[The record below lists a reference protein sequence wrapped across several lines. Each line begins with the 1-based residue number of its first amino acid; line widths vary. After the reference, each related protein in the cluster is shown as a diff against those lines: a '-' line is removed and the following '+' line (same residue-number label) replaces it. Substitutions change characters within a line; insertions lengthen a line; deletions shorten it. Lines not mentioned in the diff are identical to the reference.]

1 MARTMLT
8 GNAAAAWGAR
18 LARADY
24 LPAFPITPQTEI
36 VETLARWCHTGEI
49 PARLVL
55 MDSEHS
61 MLAAALGAAAA
72 GVRVFTATSS
82 QGLLYGLEM
91 LYAIAG
97 LRLPLVLVNVSRA
110 LAHPI
115 TLEPDHNDVLSAR
128 DTGFLQF
135 HCETSQEV
143 LDSILIAY
151 RLAEHQRVLL
161 PAIVN
166 LDGFYLSFTREAVN
180 VPDLEQ
186 VKIFLPDFTPVY
198 PVLSGKESIAL
209 GAAVLDASLYS
220 YFKHQMHHAAENVLA
235 IYPEI
240 ATEFSENFGRHYD
253 AIEEFM
259 LDDADYV
266 IVMTNSFASMG
277 KAEIKRLRKAGKKVG
292 LARLRM
298 VRPFP
303 HAALQRLLH
312 GRRGVAVI
320 DQNISVGKGG
330 ILFSEIASAL
340 YALADHPPIML
351 SFIGGLGGRRFHAGE
366 FDAIL
371 QKMEKPRE
379 TPIEMARPHLLFT
392 GEECREVGRFF
403 SIASEG
409 ETSRE
414 A

>member
-18 LARADY
+18 LSDVDY
-24 LPAFPITPQTEI
+24 VPAFPITPQTEI
-36 VETLARWCHTGEI
+36 IEALARWIHAGELH
-49 PARLVL
+49 ARIVT

-61 MLAAALGAAAA
+61 MLAAAAGAAAT

-82 QGLLYGLEM
+82 QGFVYGFEM
-91 LYAIAG
+91 LYTLAG

-135 HCETSQEV
+135 HAENCQEV
-143 LDSILIAY
+143 LDSIVMAY
-151 RLAEHQRVLL
+151 RLAEHARVLL

-166 LDGFYLSFTREAVN
+166 LDGFYLSFTREAVEL
-180 VPDLEQ
+180 PDAGE
-186 VKIFLPDFTPVY
+186 VRSFLPSFEPAY
-198 PVLSGKESIAL
+198 HGLARHESVAL
-209 GAAVLDASLYS
+209 GAAVLDASLYT
-220 YFKHQMHHAAENVLA
+220 YFKHQMQRGAENALEL
-235 IYPEI
+235 YPQI
-240 ATEFSENFGRHYD
+240 APEFAERFGRRHD
-253 AIEEFM
+253 IIEEFM
-259 LDDADYV
+259 LEDADYV
-266 IVMTNSFASMG
+266 LVMTNSFASMG
-277 KAEIKRLRKAGKKVG
+277 KAEVKRLRSEGKKIG
-292 LARLRM
+292 LARLRLI
-298 VRPFP
+298 RPFP
-303 HAALQRLLH
+303 HREIQRVLR
-312 GRRGVAVI
+312 GRKGVAVI

-340 YALADHPPIML
+340 YGLTDRPGVL
-351 SFIGGLGGRRFHAGE
+351 RSFIGGLGGRRFRPGE

-371 QKMEKPRE
+371 AKLE
-379 TPIEMARPHLLFT
+379 TPTDDPEETTRPILLFT

-403 SIASEG
+403 SIATEN
-409 ETSRE
+409 EQAHE